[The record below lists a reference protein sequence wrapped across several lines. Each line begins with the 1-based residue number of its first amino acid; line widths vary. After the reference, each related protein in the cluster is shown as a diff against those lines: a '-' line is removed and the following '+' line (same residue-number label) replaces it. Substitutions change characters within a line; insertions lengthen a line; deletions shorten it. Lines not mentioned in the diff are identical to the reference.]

1 MLEAAWEESA
11 QEYKEFLVCP
21 KINYFK
27 FNQTFQR
34 IIPFTIPNEYK
45 YIYKEILY
53 WTSKNIILAGSHHK
67 HRNLLVTIIKLQSI
81 VWYDKNILL
90 SF

>member
-1 MLEAAWEESA
+1 MLEDAWEESA

-34 IIPFTIPNEYK
+34 IIPFTTPNEYK

-53 WTSKNIILAGSHHK
+53 
-67 HRNLLVTIIKLQSI
+67 
-81 VWYDKNILL
+81 
-90 SF
+90 